1 VNELSKV
8 FLNLTPE
15 EFTQAEKWYS
25 RLLPVEQERVYQT
38 LEAIN
43 GTRFDIG
50 EQNIIDTRKMAVIVA
65 GSSIDKEDYHGNI
78 DLFLLSET
86 SLADGDGARPLPN
99 IQIAEQL
106 KEAPALPPFAYP
118 LAEYPLAKVL
128 GWEPPALLDP
138 REKGLG
144 AKVTIAVLYER
155 SGFTERREGHQD
167 DLLEP
172 FEVLKE
178 IQGVPE
184 LISYNFGA
192 EGIIKYNRELGSKF
206 LVLSRQY
213 SLSGQ
218 N

>member
-1 VNELSKV
+1 MNLSKV
-8 FLNLTPE
+8 FRNLTPE
-15 EFTQAEKWYS
+15 EFAQAENWYV
-25 RLLPVEQERVYQT
+25 RLIPAEQERIYQT

-50 EQNIIDTRKMAVIVA
+50 EGNVIDTREMAVIVA
-65 GSSIDKEDYHGNI
+65 GSSIGGEEYRDI

-106 KEAPALPPFAYP
+106 KGAPTLPSYAYP

-128 GWEPPALLDP
+128 GWEPPALLDS

-144 AKVTIAVLYER
+144 ARVTISVLYELF
-155 SGFTERREGHQD
+155 GFTERREGHPD
-167 DLLEP
+167 DFLEP

-213 SLSGQ
+213 SFP
-218 N
+218 